1 MTFFNSI
8 LAGFGLSAGVLTVLA
23 VSNGL
28 STYVFDGQT
37 LQSKVNA
44 RIGSGGA

>member
-8 LAGFGLSAGVLTVLA
+8 LAGFGVSVGVLTVLA

-28 STYVFDGQT
+28 SPYVFDGQPI
-37 LQSKVNA
+37 QSKVNA
-44 RIGSGGA
+44 RIGGGA

>member
-8 LAGFGLSAGVLTVLA
+8 LAGFGVSVVVLTVLA

-44 RIGSGGA
+44 RIGGGA